1 MHEFECSGLTW
12 ATPPTHQHPNTQPT
26 PIYRCWLHAKF
37 IEFRKWIYEERSRFA
52 LALSGVGRKFKR
64 CQKQTRVYTLRP
76 CKFCVSIR
84 DVFPSI
90 PTLQTLNVCQWWRSQ
105 TVPAA
110 SLIDSRFMRPCC
122 GQSNIDWVRKGHS
135 SFDLLLRMHTQQT
148 YEYNITQL
156 DYSFKEWLR
165 KGKFTYWIVRV
176 LINAG
181 FCTLNI
187 NVWVFRWKWTDFMM
201 IFILMPKLNIHGY
214 DAFNIHKCR
223 CKDSRALKC

>member
-12 ATPPTHQHPNTQPT
+12 ATPPTHQQPNTQPT

-37 IEFRKWIYEERSRFA
+37 IEFIKWIYEERSRFA

-84 DVFPSI
+84 NVFPSI
-90 PTLQTLNVCQWWRSQ
+90 STLQTLNVCQWWRSQ

-135 SFDLLLRMHTQQT
+135 FFDLFYACTHSKHMNIILLSWITHLRSGCERESLLTELWECLLMQDSAPWILSF
-148 YEYNITQL
+148 EYFVENGQ
-156 DYSFKEWLR
+156 
-165 KGKFTYWIVRV
+165 
-176 LINAG
+176 
-181 FCTLNI
+181 
-187 NVWVFRWKWTDFMM
+187 
-201 IFILMPKLNIHGY
+201 ILWWFL
-214 DAFNIHKCR
+214 F
-223 CKDSRALKC
+223 